1 MKLFVGFVVFFWLI
15 CGFAG
20 AWMLEGRTDMHWKT
34 IARGPI
40 SLVKA
45 LNDEPVTLPGPY

>member
-1 MKLFVGFVVFFWLI
+1 MKALVAFAVCIWLI

-20 AWMLEGRTDMHWKT
+20 AWMLEGLGDMRWKT

-40 SLVKA
+40 SLVRA
-45 LNDEPVTLPGPY
+45 FSENPVTYPGPS

>member
-1 MKLFVGFVVFFWLI
+1 MKLFVIFLAFFWLI

-20 AWMLEGRTDMHWKT
+20 AWRLEGPGEMHFKT

-40 SLVKA
+40 SLVRA
-45 LNDEPVTLPGPY
+45 FEEYPVTYRDS